1 MTFSNLKVGARL
13 GLGFGLVLLLL
24 AILTMVGLSR
34 LSSLNDDINA
44 TNEERLPK
52 LMTANNWIFRLMET
66 ARHTR
71 NMLILE
77 GQDKIKVEVDA
88 VMDDKRARKEY
99 LDQLQ
104 KTVTATDE
112 KAMLQTVIETRLAY
126 VPSEDDFLKLVSAGD
141 TAGAKELL
149 LKSMRPA

>member
-77 GQDKIKVEVDA
+77 G
-88 VMDDKRARKEY
+88 
-99 LDQLQ
+99 
-104 KTVTATDE
+104 
-112 KAMLQTVIETRLAY
+112 
-126 VPSEDDFLKLVSAGD
+126 
-141 TAGAKELL
+141 
-149 LKSMRPA
+149 

>member
-77 GQDKIKVEVDA
+77 GQDKIK
-88 VMDDKRARKEY
+88 
-99 LDQLQ
+99 
-104 KTVTATDE
+104 
-112 KAMLQTVIETRLAY
+112 
-126 VPSEDDFLKLVSAGD
+126 
-141 TAGAKELL
+141 
-149 LKSMRPA
+149 